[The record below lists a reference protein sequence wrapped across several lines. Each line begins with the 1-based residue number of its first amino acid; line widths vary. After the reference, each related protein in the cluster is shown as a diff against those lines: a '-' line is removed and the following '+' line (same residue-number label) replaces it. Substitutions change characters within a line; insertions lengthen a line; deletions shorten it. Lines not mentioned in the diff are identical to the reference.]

1 MLCTR
6 ELEETIAS
14 GYAEGYMRFGD
25 LGLDI
30 NTYESRLKAIAHDN
44 LGESPSPDTMI
55 SFIKTL
61 NCTDLYLATACAKES
76 LGFPSAG
83 PLQRKYSSLA
93 WQKLES
99 EYKGFVSDLVRFFFR
114 QTMEAQ
120 DFADGLIADLFLPSR
135 SGMSR
140 IMSYDGRSSLC
151 TWLRVVF
158 SHRAINSQRS
168 LSCRQTTEV
177 EADMP
182 DRPALVNFH
191 RIVRARLYGDVVAES
206 ISSAC
211 GKLLPR
217 ERLLLL
223 WRYKDGLRLGEI
235 AELLSIH
242 QSNVSR
248 RLHRLY
254 RKLRNGIVTNLQRH
268 GMNGPAIEECLQ
280 DYLENPYHRASLL
293 DYLSASRN
301 GNRPYEKLNGNGPY
315 AARPPARV
323 ERTPLM
329 ERNRFYV
336 VNGGKQ

>member
-1 MLCTR
+1 MLCSS
-6 ELEETIAS
+6 ELEKLIAD

-30 NTYESRLKAIAHDN
+30 NTYEKRLKAIARDN
-44 LGESPSPDTMI
+44 LGESPSLEAVI
-55 SFIKTL
+55 GFIKTL
-61 NCTDLYLATACAKES
+61 NCTDLYLATACAKEG
-76 LGFPSAG
+76 LGFPLAD

-120 DFADGLIADLFLPSR
+120 DFADSLIADLFLPSR
-135 SGMSR
+135 SGLSR

-158 SHRAINSQRS
+158 SHRAINSQRC
-168 LSCRQTTEV
+168 LAYKQTTEV
-177 EADMP
+177 EVDMP

-191 RIVRARLYGDVVAES
+191 RMVRARLYGDVVADS
-206 ISSAC
+206 MSSAC
-211 GKLLPR
+211 GNLLPR
-217 ERLLLL
+217 ERVLLL

-254 RKLRNGIVTNLQRH
+254 RKLRDGIVANLRRH
-268 GMNGPAIEECLQ
+268 GMGPSAIEECLQ

-293 DYLSASRN
+293 DFLSASRHT
-301 GNRPYEKLNGNGPY
+301 RFK
-315 AARPPARV
+315 ARPPARV
-323 ERTPLM
+323 ERVV
-329 ERNRFYV
+329 ERKQLWV
-336 VNGGKQ
+336 INGGKQ